1 MGPFARQRQRA
12 AQALA
17 AEYQAEGVL
26 YAGVCGGSLTLRN
39 FRCPG
44 LRSGWDKTSMR
55 FTLLLTESRMWL
67 RAFDNRYPA
76 PIDPRGRIR
85 ASRNSRS
92 PLMTRGNSD
101 WNSRR
106 SLPLGQLGVRGGH
119 SQTRRRGRGRRADRA
134 AAQLMAWP
142 RAAVMRCGVAALVLL
157 SACRRNVLLSPGLER
172 TRFGEALDRFDLC
185 VVLGDAL

>member
-17 AEYQAEGVL
+17 AEHQAEGVL

-44 LRSGWDKTSMR
+44 LRAGWDKTSMR

-76 PIDPRGRIR
+76 PIDTP
-85 ASRNSRS
+85 
-92 PLMTRGNSD
+92 
-101 WNSRR
+101 W
-106 SLPLGQLGVRGGH
+106 
-119 SQTRRRGRGRRADRA
+119 ADPGL
-134 AAQLMAWP
+134 AQLQVSVDDKGKLRLEFPAEAFRP
-142 RAAVMRCGVAALVLL
+142 DSSGSVVATLKLADAAGAAELI
-157 SACRRNVLLSPGLER
+157 ER
-172 TRFGEALDRFDLC
+172 LRS
-185 VVLGDAL
+185 

>member
-76 PIDPRGRIR
+76 PIDTP
-85 ASRNSRS
+85 
-92 PLMTRGNSD
+92 
-101 WNSRR
+101 W
-106 SLPLGQLGVRGGH
+106 
-119 SQTRRRGRGRRADRA
+119 ADPGL
-134 AAQLMAWP
+134 AQLQVSVDDKGKLRLEFPAEAF
-142 RAAVMRCGVAALVLL
+142 RSDSSGSVVATLKLADAAGAAELI
-157 SACRRNVLLSPGLER
+157 ER
-172 TRFGEALDRFDLC
+172 LRS
-185 VVLGDAL
+185 